1 MPLIDETHYDVYLH
15 ICYGTT
21 ALAQELA
28 SAMAQELVPALAQE
42 LAQELDVCGYVC
54 GQPVVL
60 VLDVSGY
67 VCGQPVELVLDV
79 CGYVELE
86 LVLDVCGQPVVLVLD
101 VCGQPV
107 ELVLELELVLVQEP
121 CFLLHDVTSSN
132 RCQFYSCPHFLKCNL
147 FVLPSL

>member
-54 GQPVVL
+54 GQPV
-60 VLDVSGY
+60 
-67 VCGQPVELVLDV
+67 
-79 CGYVELE
+79 
-86 LVLDVCGQPVVLVLD
+86 
-101 VCGQPV
+101 